1 MTDRDTFAAAALTGL
16 LSDPQNHWPTAM
28 QWECLLKHAYTWAD
42 AMLAAR
48 GTTSDHDAAP
58 AAKANAE
65 SVAPL
70 PTATDGSGN
79 PTSHGTGDISTP
91 GLTSVEQFV
100 LLEVRDRYADEDDIK
115 SNEIAFVLD
124 AILTRLGGGK

>member
-1 MTDRDTFAAAALTGL
+1 LVPGEKREAGDQFRSVANREWRPAWNVGQFVEHDKDR
-16 LSDPQNHWPTAM
+16 
-28 QWECLLKHAYTWAD
+28 EY
-42 AMLAAR
+42 R
-48 GTTSDHDAAP
+48 RRVTTDHDAAP
-58 AAKANAE
+58 AATANAE

-124 AILTRLGGGK
+124 ALLARLGGGR